1 MIKDLKDGDLIKGN
15 YIIKNATKGVT
26 AGGLSYITM
35 TLEDNSGFIEAK
47 KWSVTEDDLDVFKAG
62 NIVHLTGEIL
72 LYKDKLQCKVYDGD
86 VVDKNNV
93 NIEDLI
99 VCSKLSEEEVKTK
112 LNYFISSV
120 KNENLHKIVFE
131 IFKKFKKEFISY
143 PAAVSN
149 HHGYMR
155 GLAEHTI
162 SMCEIGEF
170 IAKHYDLDHDLLISG
185 CLLHDVGKCIELSGV
200 LGTTYT
206 KEGSLLGHLVIGENL
221 VSSVCKEFNIEGEEV
236 LLLEHLI
243 ISHHGKQEFGSPISP
258 ATKEALALNFIDD
271 LDAKLKAVDKALDQV
286 EEGEFSGKIFALDNK
301 AFYKAK
307 KVSK

>member
-15 YIIKNATKGVT
+15 YIIKHATKGVT
-26 AGGLSYITM
+26 TGGLSYITM

-112 LNYFISSV
+112 LNYFISSI
-120 KNENLHKIVFE
+120 KNEKLHKIVFE

-236 LLLEHLI
+236 LLLKHLI

-286 EEGEFSGKIFALDNK
+286 EEGEFTSKIFALDNK